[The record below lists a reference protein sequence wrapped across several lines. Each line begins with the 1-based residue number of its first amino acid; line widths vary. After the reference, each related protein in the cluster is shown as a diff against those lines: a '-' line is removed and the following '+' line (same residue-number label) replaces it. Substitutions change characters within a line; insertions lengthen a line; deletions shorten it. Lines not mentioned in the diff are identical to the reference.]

1 MKIDLNLSP
10 IANHLENPRWPVL
23 IAGPCSA
30 ESEEQL
36 LDTARGLKASKRVS
50 YFRAGVWKPR
60 TRPGSFEGVGEV
72 ALKWL
77 QTVKQETGLRTAV
90 EIATT
95 EHVELALKY
104 GVDVLWVG
112 ARTSVNPFSVQEIA
126 NSIKGCNVVV
136 LVKNPVNP
144 DLQLWVGALERIN
157 RAGITRLAAIHRGFS
172 AYEKSVYRNEPVWS
186 MPIELK
192 TLCPSLPI
200 ICDPSHIAG
209 KRDLVPLVAQKALD
223 LNMDGLMVEVH
234 NNPCI
239 AKSDA
244 EQQLLPDAY
253 AQMIYALQLREIT
266 PARPEQRSELDAY
279 RQQID
284 IIDEAIFQSIAQRM
298 SISQKI
304 GQYKKDHNLMV
315 LQLDRWEEILEKR
328 CNLATAIGLNY
339 EFTKRLLELVH
350 EESIN
355 LQTKIMDGCKK

>member
-1 MKIDLNLSP
+1 MKIDLTLSP

-36 LDTARGLKASKRVS
+36 LDTARQLKASKRIS
-50 YFRAGVWKPR
+50 FFRAGVWKPR
-60 TRPGSFEGVGEV
+60 TRPGSFEGMGEV

-77 QTVKQETGLRTAV
+77 QAVKQETGLRTAV
-90 EIATT
+90 EIATA
-95 EHVELALKY
+95 EHAELALKY

-112 ARTSVNPFSVQEIA
+112 ARTSVNPFSVQSIA
-126 NSIKGCNVVV
+126 DSIKGCNVVV

-144 DLQLWVGALERIN
+144 DLQLWLGALERIN
-157 RAGITRLAAIHRGFS
+157 RAGITQLAAIHRGFS
-172 AYEKSVYRNEPVWS
+172 AYEKSAYRNEPVWN

-192 TLCPSLPI
+192 TLCPTLPV

-209 KRDLVPLVAQKALD
+209 KRNLVPIVAQKALD

-244 EQQLLPDAY
+244 EQQLTPEAY
-253 AQMIYALQLREIT
+253 ARMIYALQLREVS
-266 PARPEQRSELDAY
+266 PAKPELRSKLDAY

-284 IIDEAIFQSIAQRM
+284 ILDDAIFQSIAQRM

-304 GQYKKDHNLMV
+304 GRYKKDHNLMV
-315 LQLDRWEEILEKR
+315 LQLNRWEEILEKR
-328 CNLATAIGLNY
+328 CGLATAMGLNY
-339 EFTKRLLELVH
+339 EFTKRLLELIH

-355 LQTKIMDGCKK
+355 LQTEIMNGGVE

>member
-1 MKIDLNLSP
+1 MKLELKLSP

-30 ESEEQL
+30 ESEEQM
-36 LDTARGLKASKRVS
+36 LDTARQLASSKRVS

-60 TRPGSFEGVGEV
+60 TRPGSFEGYGEL
-72 ALKWL
+72 ALQWL
-77 QTVKQETGLRTAV
+77 QTVKRETGLRTAC
-90 EIATT
+90 EIATA
-95 EHVELALKY
+95 EHAELALKY

-126 NSIKGCNVVV
+126 DCIKGSDVVV

-144 DLQLWVGALERIN
+144 DLQLWLGALERIN
-157 RAGITRLAAIHRGFS
+157 RAGITKLAAIHRGFS
-172 AYEKSVYRNEPVWS
+172 AFEKSVYRNEPMWS
-186 MPIELK
+186 MAIDIK
-192 TLCPSLPI
+192 TLCPALPI
-200 ICDPSHIAG
+200 ICDPSHISG
-209 KRDLVPLVAQKALD
+209 KRELVPLVAQKALD

-234 NNPCI
+234 NNPCV

-244 EQQLLPDAY
+244 EQQLKPADY

-266 PARPEQRSELDAY
+266 PMQEQLKTELDKF

-284 IIDEAIFQSIAQRM
+284 MLDESIFQALANRM
-298 SISQKI
+298 NISRKI

-315 LQLDRWEEILEKR
+315 LQLNRWEEILHKR
-328 CNLATAIGLNY
+328 SQLGQAMGMSY
-339 EFTKRLLELVH
+339 EFTKHFLELVH

-355 LQTKIMDGCKK
+355 LQTEIMNGK

>member
-1 MKIDLNLSP
+1 MDLNLSP